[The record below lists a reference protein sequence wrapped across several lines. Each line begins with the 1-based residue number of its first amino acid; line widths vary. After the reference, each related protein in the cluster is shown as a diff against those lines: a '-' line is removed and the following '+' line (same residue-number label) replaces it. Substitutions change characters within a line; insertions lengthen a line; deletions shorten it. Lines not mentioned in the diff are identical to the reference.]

1 MRHRFLFILVC
12 ALLCAPLEAPAAPLN
27 MAEPTK
33 QEVADDAKYLDRV
46 RDDSR
51 IRDLERDN
59 AILAAKQEISEAAH
73 GRLEVIIAA
82 FGVVIAISAIAFG
95 LVTKDA
101 AVAAAS
107 RGIEQERL
115 SIRDISLDIQK
126 RREEVQEL
134 AAVVERHHMEMENQ
148 SAIIFDKILQES
160 LLSKPGTYAPSVSI
174 FDRSAVISVGSRIEG
189 NHALRSSPIH
199 YQILM
204 ALAMID
210 GKWARAKIFAI
221 EYREKFPGD
230 FCSVSYADFVE
241 VLAMAGAGQL
251 PEAKLLCIDGIGRYP
266 PTSDASVVRNIARLT
281 YFRALIERS
290 SSASRI
296 PTTDEVAILRDI
308 VRIYGS
314 VDRDDHIEEI
324 VHLAQNRL
332 DQIDS
337 LDPREHIAPFEG

>member
-1 MRHRFLFILVC
+1 
-12 ALLCAPLEAPAAPLN
+12 
-27 MAEPTK
+27 MAEPTR
-33 QEVADDAKYLDRV
+33 QETADDAKYLDRV

-51 IRDLERDN
+51 IRDLEREN

-115 SIRDISLDIQK
+115 SIREISLDIQN

-134 AAVVERHHMEMENQ
+134 AAVVERHHLEMENQ

-160 LLSKPGTYAPSVSI
+160 LLSKPGTYAPNISI
-174 FDRSAVISVGSRIEG
+174 FDRSAVISVGSRIESNQG
-189 NHALRSSPIH
+189 LRSNPIH

-210 GKWARAKIFAI
+210 GKWSRAKIFAV

-241 VLAMAGAGQL
+241 VLAMASADQI
-251 PEAKLLCIDGIGRYP
+251 PEARTLCVDSVGRYP
-266 PTSDASVVRNIARLT
+266 PTSDASVIRNVARLT

-290 SSASRI
+290 SNLSRI
-296 PTTDEVAILRDI
+296 PTMDEVAILRDI
-308 VRIYGS
+308 VRVYGS
-314 VDRDDHIEEI
+314 IDKDDHIGEI
-324 VHLAQNRL
+324 VHLAQSRL
-332 DQIDS
+332 EQIDS
-337 LDPREHIAPFEG
+337 VDLREVIAPFEG